1 MRAGAACPHN
11 TVLEARFRYS
21 TRTSRELTFHFIFL
35 GSISSVCA
43 TASRARA
50 RPEGPS
56 GFAWHVRT
64 AKATLCDCGTGECRF
79 STPKLQSPGAMATS
93 YPLPPQ
99 PEPVGNTHKKRIMR
113 GRFGD
118 WHLSPERQTTPL
130 WRNKPPRYGLGAARR
145 ARPCDRQTHHQG
157 DSRRRIGVDL
167 SRLCPRE
174 D

>member
-56 GFAWHVRT
+56 GFAWHVCT

-79 STPKLQSPGAMATS
+79 STPSCRAPALWQQATRC
-93 YPLPPQ
+93 PLNP
-99 PEPVGNTHKKRIMR
+99 
-113 GRFGD
+113 
-118 WHLSPERQTTPL
+118 
-130 WRNKPPRYGLGAARR
+130 
-145 ARPCDRQTHHQG
+145 
-157 DSRRRIGVDL
+157 
-167 SRLCPRE
+167 SRLAILTRNGSCGE
-174 D
+174 DSVTGICHRTGKQHHYGETSRPDMVSEQPAEPDPVTAKPITKETVVDGSA